1 MERGFNTKSKGLVP
15 IDGYAELN
23 PAYGP
28 WSSTDE
34 CTNFWTQT
42 IMLTSVPEAANCA
55 VKKADGTI
63 EKYVFEKGAWR
74 KEGAGGGGS
83 VETVNGTHPDASGD
97 IKLDIVSKADCTMDS
112 EKIIVGLLNKDDD
125 TLFNLDIGAVST
137 TGAGVMTPAMLT
149 KLNNVPTSIAVPDS
163 SFQESQLYD
172 EYKNFGEVITFEN
185 LD

>member
-1 MERGFNTKSKGLVP
+1 MNNTGLNNTLYAKGAEPLDSKTKIEGSAADEAKYIAYAWVGLVFYSVEDHKHYKVTAL
-15 IDGYAELN
+15 DGEGYV
-23 PAYGP
+23 
-28 WSSTDE
+28 SS
-34 CTNFWTQT
+34 
-42 IMLTSVPEAANCA
+42 
-55 VKKADGTI
+55 
-63 EKYVFEKGAWR
+63 YVEF
-74 KEGAGGGGS
+74 GAGGGDSGS
-83 VETVNGTHPDASGD
+83 VRTVNGTHPDASGD

-137 TGAGVMTPAMLT
+137 TGSGVMTPAMLT